1 MRLQEI
7 EKTLGIADSTL
18 SDWDRNPQRKKLMKL
33 LRTLSKKE
41 ALFLLESEVFT
52 PKYSSKTRKIKL
64 QKKWFQKD
72 LLYSREDNS
81 LIEIDNMIAIYLKQP
96 NQVDTN
102 TLLYLFGSTRMK
114 KVLQKIEAILDPI
127 DYKEAKEQIEYAISK
142 KRYKKEHPLP
152 SLEKILENPKE
163 RYIEILQ
170 EKYSKKRIISMAEAN
185 NISYNA
191 MFKIKKIVGE
201 K

>member
-7 EKTLGIADSTL
+7 GNILCIANSTL

-41 ALFLLESEVFT
+41 VLSLLESEEFT
-52 PKYSSKTRKIKL
+52 PKYSPKTRKIKL
-64 QKKWFQKD
+64 HKKWFQKD

-81 LIEIDNMIAIYLKQP
+81 LIEINNLIAIYLKQP
-96 NQVDTN
+96 NQADTN
-102 TLLYLFGSTRMK
+102 TLLSLFGSTRVK
-114 KVLQKIEAILDPI
+114 SVLKKIEVSLDPV
-127 DYKEAKEQIEYAISK
+127 DYNEAKEQIEYAISK
-142 KRYKKEHPLP
+142 KRYKKEYPLP
-152 SLEKILENPKE
+152 PVEKILANPKE
-163 RYIEILQ
+163 RYIEMLQ
-170 EKYSKKRIISMAEAN
+170 EKYSKERIIAMAEAN

-201 K
+201 

>member
-7 EKTLGIADSTL
+7 ENILGIADSTL
-18 SDWDRNPQRKKLMKL
+18 SDWDKNPQRKKLMKL

-41 ALFLLESEVFT
+41 VLSLLESEEFT
-52 PKYSSKTRKIKL
+52 PKYSPKTRKIKL
-64 QKKWFQKD
+64 HKKWFQKD

-81 LIEIDNMIAIYLKQP
+81 LIEIDNLIAIYLKQP
-96 NQVDTN
+96 NQADIN
-102 TLLYLFGSTRMK
+102 TLLFLFGSARVK
-114 KVLQKIEAILDPI
+114 NVLKKIEAILDPL
-127 DYKEAKEQIEYAISK
+127 DYNEPKEQIEYAISK

-152 SLEKILENPKE
+152 PIEKVLANPKE

-170 EKYSKKRIISMAEAN
+170 EKYSKKRIIAMAEAN

-201 K
+201 

>member
-7 EKTLGIADSTL
+7 GNILCIANSTL

-41 ALFLLESEVFT
+41 VLSLLESEEFT
-52 PKYSSKTRKIKL
+52 PKYSPKTRKIKL
-64 QKKWFQKD
+64 HKKWFQKD

-81 LIEIDNMIAIYLKQP
+81 LIEINNLIAIYLKQP
-96 NQVDTN
+96 NQADTN
-102 TLLYLFGSTRMK
+102 TLLSLFGSTRVK
-114 KVLQKIEAILDPI
+114 SVLKKIEVSLDPV
-127 DYKEAKEQIEYAISK
+127 DYNEAKEQIEYAISK
-142 KRYKKEHPLP
+142 KRYKKEYPLP
-152 SLEKILENPKE
+152 PVEKILANPKE
-163 RYIEILQ
+163 RYIEMLQ
-170 EKYSKKRIISMAEAN
+170 EKYSKERIIAMAEAN

-201 K
+201 Q

>member
-7 EKTLGIADSTL
+7 ENILGIADSTL

-41 ALFLLESEVFT
+41 VLSLLESEEFT
-52 PKYSSKTRKIKL
+52 PKYSPKTRKIKL

-72 LLYSREDNS
+72 LFYSRENNS
-81 LIEIDNMIAIYLKQP
+81 LMEIDNLIAIYLKQP
-96 NQVDTN
+96 NQADTN
-102 TLLYLFGSTRMK
+102 TLLYLFGSTRVK
-114 KVLQKIEAILDPI
+114 RVLKKIEAILDSV
-127 DYKEAKEQIEYAISK
+127 DYNEAKEQVEYAISK

-152 SLEKILENPKE
+152 PIEKVLENPKE
-163 RYIEILQ
+163 RYIEMLQ
-170 EKYSKKRIISMAEAN
+170 EKYSKKRIIAMAEAN

-201 K
+201 

>member
-1 MRLQEI
+1 MKLQEI
-7 EKTLGIADSTL
+7 ENILGIADSTL

-33 LRTLSKKE
+33 LRALNRKEVLS
-41 ALFLLESEVFT
+41 LLESEEFT
-52 PKYSSKTRKIKL
+52 PKYSPKTRQIKL

-81 LIEIDNMIAIYLKQP
+81 LINIDNLIAIYLKQP
-96 NQVDTN
+96 NQADTN
-102 TLLYLFGSTRMK
+102 TLLYLFGSTKLKRILK
-114 KVLQKIEAILDPI
+114 KVEATLDPA
-127 DYKEAKEQIEYAISK
+127 DYNEAKEQIEYAISK

-152 SLEKILENPKE
+152 PVEKILANPKE
-163 RYIEILQ
+163 RYIEMLQ
-170 EKYSKKRIISMAEAN
+170 EKYSKKRIIAMAEAN

-201 K
+201 Q

>member
-7 EKTLGIADSTL
+7 ENILGIADSTL

-41 ALFLLESEVFT
+41 VLSLLESEEFT
-52 PKYSSKTRKIKL
+52 PKYSPKTRKIKL
-64 QKKWFQKD
+64 HKKWFQKD

-81 LIEIDNMIAIYLKQP
+81 LIEIDNLIAIYLKQP
-96 NQVDTN
+96 NQADIN
-102 TLLYLFGSTRMK
+102 TLLFLFGSARVK
-114 KVLQKIEAILDPI
+114 NVLKKIEAILDPL
-127 DYKEAKEQIEYAISK
+127 DYNEPKEQIEYAISK

-152 SLEKILENPKE
+152 PIEKVLANPKE

-170 EKYSKKRIISMAEAN
+170 EKYSKKRIIAMAEAN

-201 K
+201 